1 MPGIVLK
8 FVLTGT
14 LGGWNYSRSHLPDG
28 KAEAHRERDEEREE
42 ERGGKPFAHITQPGG
57 GAAGRISGMNLMFPK
72 ALVIL
77 TEPGNFSYSLPT

>member
-14 LGGWNYSRSHLPDG
+14 LGGWNCSRSHLPDG
-28 KAEAHRERDEEREE
+28 KAEAHRERDEERE
-42 ERGGKPFAHITQPGG
+42 GKPLAHITHPGG

-77 TEPGNFSYSLPT
+77 SEPGNFSYSLPT